1 MSLLSCSLQARSLFF
16 FPNYFAEARILL
28 YESVGKSRKRRN
40 ESDVDIYLTM
50 VEAVAEDPIHVK
62 KNKDEQRNIRH
73 ASVYYTTTLF
83 IYKEASCFLIISRY
97 SHNLN
102 KFRWSM
108 VMVMTPTE
116 GT

>member
-1 MSLLSCSLQARSLFF
+1 MSLLSCSLQAKSLFF
-16 FPNYFAEARILL
+16 FKVFCGGENTSLREC
-28 YESVGKSRKRRN
+28 GKSRKRRN
-40 ESDVDIYLTM
+40 ESDVDISLTM
-50 VEAVAEDPIHVK
+50 VEAVAENPIHVK

-73 ASVYYTTTLF
+73 ASVYYATTLF